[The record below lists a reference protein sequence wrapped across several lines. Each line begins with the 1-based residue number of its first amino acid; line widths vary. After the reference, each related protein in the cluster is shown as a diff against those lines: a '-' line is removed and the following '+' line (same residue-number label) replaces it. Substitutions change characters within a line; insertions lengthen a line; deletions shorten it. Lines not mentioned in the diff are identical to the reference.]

1 MEIGKLEAGEM
12 AQLLKQGLLIWDL
25 SWIHRIH
32 MVKGTN
38 ESSKMFPN
46 LVMGLCQQKRVTLS
60 AYEVWGEKVISRG
73 LGSLTGTHSSLPQS
87 HLSSTQEGTLLVG
100 QPISILI

>member
-1 MEIGKLEAGEM
+1 
-12 AQLLKQGLLIWDL
+12 
-25 SWIHRIH
+25 